1 MSNVIYITGTEQFKK
16 EVLEYTWVVLADFR
30 AERCGPCRMLGPII
44 DELSLDYAGKNIKFV
59 KINVDENPDLAWSFQ
74 IMSIPAVFLLNAWKP
89 VESIVWVR
97 PKQFYQEKIDPL
109 LVQWATKNDTKIEV

>member
-1 MSNVIYITGTEQFKK
+1 MSNVVYINWVEQFKK
-16 EVLEYTWVVLADFR
+16 EVLEYNGVVLADFR

-44 DELSLDYAGKNIKFV
+44 DELSMDYAGKNVKFV

-74 IMSIPAVFLLNAWKP
+74 VMSIPAVFLLNAWKP
-89 VESIVWVR
+89 VDSIVWVR

-109 LVQWATKNDTKIEV
+109 LASTSKE